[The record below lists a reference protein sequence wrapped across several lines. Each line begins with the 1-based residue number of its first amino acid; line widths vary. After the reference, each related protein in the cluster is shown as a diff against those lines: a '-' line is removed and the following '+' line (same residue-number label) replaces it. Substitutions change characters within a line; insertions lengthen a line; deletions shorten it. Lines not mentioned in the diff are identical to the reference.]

1 MGKGLFVFQKRA
13 VRFLENTKAFSC
25 DRTCVFLPLSL
36 HHGNQSCL
44 VKLSELSSR
53 KITDLRHENCNCPFC
68 SVYTC
73 NKNIT
78 HMQYFP
84 NAGISIHR
92 HPTDTGCRSLVV
104 YVSKHYVLLPI
115 PHQKRKHSFLSTS
128 SLTLTLKSPAFLH
141 YRYRS

>member
-1 MGKGLFVFQKRA
+1 MGKGLFVFRKRA
-13 VRFLENTKAFSC
+13 IRFLENTKAFSC

-44 VKLSELSSR
+44 VKLLELSSR

-84 NAGISIHR
+84 NAGVNTYR
-92 HPTDTGCRSLVV
+92 HPTDTEHRSLFNCSSCD
-104 YVSKHYVLLPI
+104 YTQLPTPQLKRRNINKSKN
-115 PHQKRKHSFLSTS
+115 R
-128 SLTLTLKSPAFLH
+128 
-141 YRYRS
+141 